1 MKKTKFIILAIFLAL
16 TLVTLASCSEEAT
29 DTETTTSV
37 TTPIG
42 SEPIG
47 NLPPLFGGEETTESL
62 TAEEVYTYTTQ
73 DIFTSDK
80 DASKKD
86 LINTFDEE
94 DLITLDLDADSVI
107 INQEGTYLL
116 SGTYEDLTIEIDVLD
131 SEKVTLVLDDFNVTN
146 SSTPVIYVKSA
157 DKVSIISKENT
168 ESSLS
173 VTDSFLETEESAD
186 AVIYSKDDLTIKG
199 TGTLNIDS
207 SNDGVVSKDDLVLS
221 SLSLN
226 VTSSNNGIVGKDSLV
241 VASGTYNVVSDKDA
255 MKSNGDEENGVL
267 IVNDG
272 IFNLTANDDAL
283 SATNLILL
291 EKGTF
296 IIDSQ
301 DDAINSDGDI
311 VLLDINLE
319 IDAVDDAVTAY
330 YDLQVDGA
338 SIIINT
344 SYEGLEAKNI
354 QILSGD
360 IKITSTDDG
369 VNASDS
375 DDALVDTSN
384 DPDGNYHST
393 SEEVIFSMFG
403 GQLSIDASSDGID
416 SNGNIYIDGGV
427 IEISG
432 AETDMENPM
441 DYNLNAVIVSGSVV
455 SVGYSGMA
463 QNFTVSE
470 SNISLMYNFGVED
483 KGTIL
488 TIKDEDGSTV
498 YTYTLTK
505 SASSILIS
513 TDKLTL
519 GNTYTVEV
527 GSNSETVTIE
537 STITTIGVSSSNN
550 MPGPMPG
557 KN

>member
-1 MKKTKFIILAIFLAL
+1 MKKTKFIILTVFLAL
-16 TLVTLASCSEEAT
+16 ALVTLASCSEQEP
-29 DTETTTSV
+29 DTETNTSV
-37 TTPIG
+37 STTID

-47 NLPPLFGGEETTESL
+47 NLPPIFGSEETTESL
-62 TAEEVYTYTTQ
+62 TKEEVYTYTTQ

-94 DLITLDLDADSVI
+94 DLITLDLSDDTI
-107 INQEGTYLL
+107 IIDQEGTYLL
-116 SGTYEDLTIEIDVLD
+116 SGTYENLTIEIDVLD
-131 SEKVTLVLDDFNVTN
+131 SEKVTLVLDNFNVTN
-146 SSTPVIYVKSA
+146 SSSPVIYVKSA

-173 VTDSFLETEESAD
+173 VTDTFLETEESAD

-199 TGTLNIDS
+199 TGILNIDS
-207 SNDGVVSKDDLVLS
+207 SNDGIVSKDDLVLS

-241 VASGTYNVVSDKDA
+241 VASGTYNVNSGKDA
-255 MKSNGDEENGVL
+255 MKSNGDEDDGVL

-272 IFNLTANDDAL
+272 TFNLTATDDAL

-296 IIDSQ
+296 TIDSQ

-311 VLLDINLE
+311 VLLDIDLE

-330 YDLQVDGA
+330 YDLQIDGA
-338 SIIINT
+338 RILVNT

-403 GQLSIDASSDGID
+403 GSLYIDASSDGID

-470 SNISLMYNFGVED
+470 DNISLMYNFSVED
-483 KGTIL
+483 KGTAV
-488 TIKDEDGSTV
+488 TIKDEDGNTV
-498 YTYTLTK
+498 YTYTLNK

-513 TDKLTL
+513 TDKLIL
-519 GNTYTVEV
+519 GNTYTVEI
-527 GSNSETVTIE
+527 GSNLETVKIE
-537 STITTIGVSSSNN
+537 SSITTVGVSSSNN
-550 MPGPMPG
+550 MPGGMPG
-557 KN
+557 RR